1 MGQGTIGSVVLTLLR
16 LYSCVVNLQLFQN
29 YKFNLKNVFRNFYR
43 QNNKT
48 KIKPNNDFQ
57 IFNTSTEMAKI

>member
-29 YKFNLKNVFRNFYR
+29 YKFNLKNVFRNFYH

-48 KIKPNNDFQ
+48 KIKPNSDFQ